1 MRPLLDA
8 GVRISMDGKGRWMDN
23 RFVERLWRS
32 LKYEAVYLEEI
43 LGGHHARRLI
53 GCWVDH
59 YDHRRPR
66 LAFGGHTPAEVF
78 FGDRPG
84 VLLAAGG

>member
-23 RFVERLWRS
+23 RFVKRLWRS
-32 LKYEAVYLEEI
+32 LKYEAVYLRELTDGRDVERVV
-43 LGGHHARRLI
+43 GSWFRFFN
-53 GCWVDH
+53 
-59 YDHRRPR
+59 HRRPH
-66 LAFGGHTPAEVF
+66 LAFGGHTPAAVF

-84 VLLAAGG
+84 VLLPAGG